1 MNLRGAAKGLDQA
14 LYYILL
20 GILVLN
26 ALMYLFVFIL
36 NWEAYFFG
44 IKFDGPDAGI
54 LLFAY
59 FFIPA
64 VLAYLLFRYPRR
76 IVIIALLSIF
86 FFGFH
91 FIDSATT
98 IQAVSGGA
106 NSFSEFL
113 AAMVVIPLVVL
124 IGHII
129 VSQFYDREESDEP
142 KEDEKK
148 TGSAT
153 TKPEGEKT
161 GDYPAGQIVI
171 LAIVAFA
178 IVFLFGPLLF
188 SIVFSTVFSG
198 LHSVAPPQSPVM
210 TGNSLVTKV
219 DANGTTEWQTV
230 ISGYSDFM
238 QEVCPSNDGGYIMAG
253 MFLSGEKSRAL
264 RAMKFDS
271 SGNAVW
277 DISRSG
283 SDYNEGDL
291 LDIRRIISTPGEYT
305 AIMQNGIVIRLDEDG
320 NELWHRY
327 YPREKRTVDA
337 ISSPSGGYILAGEVN
352 EDGADGWKMFDG
364 WILCADSGG
373 ETVWEIKAKEFT
385 YCREVEISPEGFIL
399 VNCHAGCY
407 DPDVECSD
415 PEQSGYMIVALDL
428 QGNYLWK
435 TRFVDNV
442 DGEVY
447 SVEPLDNGTIEV
459 YLRGEG
465 ERKYIL
471 DNEGNVLEK
480 IFLPSRADSY
490 DHDLTLYRNVEEENL
505 NGNGTRI
512 KVTETDGSESV
523 FVIGYAEN
531 VTGISR
537 FFSVN
542 PTPDGGYLV
551 AGSVVI

>member
-1 MNLRGAAKGLDQA
+1 MNLRGAAEDLDQIFTI
-14 LYYILL
+14 ILL
-20 GILVLN
+20 ATLILN

-44 IKFDGPDAGI
+44 MKLDGPDAGI

-64 VLAYLLFRYPRR
+64 VLATLLFMYQRK
-76 IVIIALLSIF
+76 ITIIALLSIF
-86 FFGFH
+86 FFCFK
-91 FIDSATT
+91 FIDSAAT
-98 IQAVSGGA
+98 IKAVSGGA
-106 NSFSEFL
+106 NSFSGFL

-129 VSQFYDREESDEP
+129 VSQSYDREKSDEP

-148 TGSAT
+148 TGFAT

-198 LHSVAPPQSPVM
+198 LHSVAPPSSPVI
-210 TGNSLVTKV
+210 TGNSLVSKIDV
-219 DANGTTEWQTV
+219 NGTTEWQTV
-230 ISGYSDFM
+230 INGYSDFM
-238 QEVCPSNDGGYIMAG
+238 QEVCPSNDGGYIMTG
-253 MFLSGEKSRAL
+253 MFLSGEKSRGF

-320 NELWHRY
+320 NELWHRH

-352 EDGADGWKMFDG
+352 EDGADGW
-364 WILCADSGG
+364 ILCADSGG

-385 YCREVEISPEGFIL
+385 YCREVVMSPDGFIL

-407 DPDVECSD
+407 DPDVGCTD

-442 DGEVY
+442 DGEVF
-447 SVEPLDNGTIEV
+447 SVKPLDNGTIEI

-471 DNEGNVLEK
+471 DNEGNVLIKE
-480 IFLPSRADSY
+480 FLPSRADSY
-490 DHDLTLYRNVEEENL
+490 DHDLTLYRKIEEENL
-505 NGNGTRI
+505 DGNVTRV
-512 KVTETDGSESV
+512 KVTETDGSESA
-523 FVIGYAEN
+523 FLIGYPEN

-537 FFSVN
+537 VFSVN

-551 AGSVVI
+551 AGSVEM